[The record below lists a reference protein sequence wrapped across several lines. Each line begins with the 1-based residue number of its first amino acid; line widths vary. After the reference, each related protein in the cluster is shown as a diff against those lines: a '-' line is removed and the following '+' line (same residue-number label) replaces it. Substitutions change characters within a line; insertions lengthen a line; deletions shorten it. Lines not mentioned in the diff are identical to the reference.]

1 MRLPAVCREVIKSLK
16 LRVTGS
22 SNIQQQQ
29 SESPHPPVVTP
40 GVTISHTTGVVL
52 LGFTCSIP
60 DRQRLLNAY
69 ERSQYPPTVSVSAQS
84 QG

>member
-1 MRLPAVCREVIKSLK
+1 VIKSLK

-22 SNIQQQQ
+22 GSDQQQQ
-29 SESPHPPVVTP
+29 HSESPHPPVVTP
-40 GVTISHTTGVVL
+40 GVTISHTTGSVL

-69 ERSQYPPTVSVSAQS
+69 ERSQYPPAVREVQQRQLAAYSCAR
-84 QG
+84 G